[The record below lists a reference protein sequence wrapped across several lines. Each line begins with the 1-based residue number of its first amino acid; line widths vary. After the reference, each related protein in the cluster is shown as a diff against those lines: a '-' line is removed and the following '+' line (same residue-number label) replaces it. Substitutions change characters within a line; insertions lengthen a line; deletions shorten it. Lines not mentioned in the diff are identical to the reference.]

1 MQDVAN
7 WEVIADRFNAECRA
21 RKVSAASRKAGNRT
35 SDAVARKGRFETTGA
50 KCFFTVQFSSLIMRT
65 PCKKAVFPYAL
76 TGSPKQI
83 AWAEE
88 VRERLLGLLADPLA
102 GMADRDLRISWFFE
116 PAWSWRELSG
126 KLPQDAKL
134 FEQIGIACDV
144 GRKDRLRNP
153 HIAERRDEL
162 ALQIEDAEVRQAF
175 LDIAA
180 SPAFLTSSETT
191 RKLDLKHVRPLVFAR
206 RVKAMLEAETSA
218 VRVIDCREGV
228 VEMIYA
234 TLRKS

>member
-21 RKVSAASRKAGNRT
+21 RKASAASRKSGDR
-35 SDAVARKGRFETTGA
+35 VAHAHSRKSRSETEGA
-50 KCFFTVQFSSLIMRT
+50 KRFFTVRFSSLMRT

-88 VRERLLGLLADPLA
+88 IREKLLGLLADPLA

-126 KLPQDAKL
+126 KLPQDAKF
-134 FEQIGIACDV
+134 FEQIGIACDI

-162 ALQIEDAEVRQAF
+162 ALRIEDAEVRQAF

-234 TLRKS
+234 ALRRS